1 MISYDKIDVLLSII
15 VGVLYAA
22 GFYMLLNKGMT
33 KMIIGIMALG
43 YASNLFIFIIARLT
57 RGLPALIKPGDSVMV
72 SDYADPIPQ
81 AFILT
86 AIVIGFGIQAFAIV
100 LLRKVY
106 KKTGTANMDEL
117 NLTDKLE
124 Y

>member
-1 MISYDKIDVLLSII
+1 M
-15 VGVLYAA
+15 
-22 GFYMLLNKGMT
+22 M
-33 KMIIGIMALG
+33 
-43 YASNLFIFIIARLT
+43 
-57 RGLPALIKPGDSVMV
+57 

-100 LLRKVY
+100 LLRQVY
-106 KKTGTANMDEL
+106 MKTGTANMDEL

-124 Y
+124 D

>member
-1 MISYDKIDVLLSII
+1 MDILLSII
-15 VGVLYAA
+15 VGLIYAG
-22 GFYMLLNKGMT
+22 GFYMLLSKGMT

-43 YASNLFIFIIARLT
+43 YASNLFIFVVARLT
-57 RGLPALIKPGDSVMV
+57 RGLPALIKPGDSVMM

-100 LLRKVY
+100 LLRQVY
-106 KKTGTANMDEL
+106 MKTGTANMDEL
-117 NLTDKLE
+117 NFTDKLE

>member
-1 MISYDKIDVLLSII
+1 MDVLLSII

-22 GFYMLLNKGMT
+22 GFYMVLNKGMT

>member
-1 MISYDKIDVLLSII
+1 MDILLSIV
-15 VGVLYAA
+15 VGLLYAA

-33 KMIIGIMALG
+33 KMIIGIMILG

-57 RGLPALIKPGDSVMV
+57 RGFPALIKSDNSVMLTE
-72 SDYADPIPQ
+72 YADPIPQ

-100 LLRKVY
+100 LLRQVY
-106 KKTGTANMDEL
+106 LKTGTDNIDEL

-124 Y
+124 D

>member
-1 MISYDKIDVLLSII
+1 MDILLSII
-15 VGVLYAA
+15 VGLIYAA
-22 GFYMLLNKGMT
+22 GFYMLLSKGMT

-43 YASNLFIFIIARLT
+43 YASNLFIFLVARLT
-57 RGLPALIKPGDSVMV
+57 RGLPALIKPGDSVMT

-100 LLRKVY
+100 LLRQVSM
-106 KKTGTANMDEL
+106 KTGTANMDEL

-124 Y
+124 D

>member
-1 MISYDKIDVLLSII
+1 MDILLSII
-15 VGVLYAA
+15 IGLLYAA

-33 KMIIGIMALG
+33 KMIIGIMTLG
-43 YASNLFIFIIARLT
+43 YASNLFIFTIARLT
-57 RGLPALIKPGDSVMV
+57 RGMPALIKSGDSVML

-86 AIVIGFGIQAFAIV
+86 AIVIGFGIQAFGIV
-100 LLRKVY
+100 LLRQVY

-117 NLTDKLE
+117 NLTDKLDN
-124 Y
+124 

>member
-1 MISYDKIDVLLSII
+1 MDVLLSII

-57 RGLPALIKPGDSVMV
+57 RGLPALIKPGDSVME